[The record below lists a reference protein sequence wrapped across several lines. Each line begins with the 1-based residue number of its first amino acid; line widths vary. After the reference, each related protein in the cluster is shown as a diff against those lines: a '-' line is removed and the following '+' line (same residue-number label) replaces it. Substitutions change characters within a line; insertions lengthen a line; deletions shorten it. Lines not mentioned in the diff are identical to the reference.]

1 MRLELASGG
10 SSCIINR
17 AAAHYICICIS
28 LHCPLS
34 VVVAANNRRS
44 IDAPKE
50 RLPSHKQSSAPRES
64 YDPPF
69 LPFAKNASSTMGAS
83 PVPTVCYKQVPVV
96 GAVDRSQ
103 RPTFP

>member
-1 MRLELASGG
+1 M
-10 SSCIINR
+10 
-17 AAAHYICICIS
+17 
-28 LHCPLS
+28 CPLS

-103 RPTFP
+103 RPTFH